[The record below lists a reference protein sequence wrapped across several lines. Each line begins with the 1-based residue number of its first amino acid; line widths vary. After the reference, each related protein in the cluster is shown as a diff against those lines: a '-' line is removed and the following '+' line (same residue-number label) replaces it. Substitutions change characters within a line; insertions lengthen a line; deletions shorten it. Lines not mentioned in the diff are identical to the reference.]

1 MPAKNRGDDV
11 ARQTFEFRINFFPSR
26 VVLVD
31 RSTQII
37 ERDTVVKWEV
47 ELEHV
52 DPQELINMGEEAVR
66 KMVEKLGIVW
76 FGGQSKKFLCY
87 DLMIANVTMLGLR
100 QGNI

>member
-31 RSTQII
+31 GSTKII

-52 DPQELINMGEEAVR
+52 DPQELQSMEEEAVR
-66 KMVEKLGIVW
+66 NMVDK
-76 FGGQSKKFLCY
+76 
-87 DLMIANVTMLGLR
+87 MIANVTMLGLR
-100 QGNI
+100 HGNI